1 MRALVALF
9 RFLLEVQGAVVYG
22 AGINRE
28 DGVIEILVR
37 RRKNALAR
45 CSICGQVMGGRIKPH
60 ERKWRHL
67 DMMRKETRLVY
78 QIREGCCPVHGRRVE
93 RVPWAEGAANHTK
106 AFDRQVA
113 SLAQVADRSATSRM
127 FNVSWRT
134 VGRMVKRLVDA
145 VLPRNLMD
153 DLTAI
158 GVDETSYKRGHRYLT
173 VVTCQTRGIVIWVC
187 EGKSAETLE
196 GFFKKLGP
204 ERARKLE
211 LVTMDMSE
219 AYEKTVKKWAPQADV
234 VFDRFHVVK
243 LLLEAVDE
251 LRREECRRLNGEARE
266 ALKNTRYAFL
276 RNPCR
281 YTQKDLEAIN
291 RIQATNRKLA
301 RVYELRVDFEELW
314 NCKTEEKARE
324 FLIKWTRAALLSRRE
339 PLRKFAW
346 TVRRKMEGILGFFK
360 HSGITNAVLE
370 GTNNKI
376 KLLIHRSYGFHNVTS
391 LIAMIHLCCSGIT
404 LD

>member
-1 MRALVALF
+1 M
-9 RFLLEVQGAVVYG
+9 
-22 AGINRE
+22 
-28 DGVIEILVR
+28 
-37 RRKNALAR
+37 
-45 CSICGQVMGGRIKPH
+45 
-60 ERKWRHL
+60 
-67 DMMRKETRLVY
+67 
-78 QIREGCCPVHGRRVE
+78 
-93 RVPWAEGAANHTK
+93 PWAEGAANHTK

-127 FNVSWRT
+127 FKVSWRT
-134 VGRMVKRLVDA
+134 VGRMVKRVVDA

-153 DLTAI
+153 NLTAI

-173 VVTCQTRGIVIWVC
+173 VVTCLTRGVVIWVGK
-187 EGKSAETLE
+187 GKSAETLE
-196 GFFKKLGP
+196 GFFKELGP

-219 AYEKTVKKWAPQADV
+219 AYENAVKNWAPQADV

-251 LRREECRRLNGEARE
+251 LRREECRRLKGEAKE
-266 ALKNTRYAFL
+266 ALKKTRYAFL

-281 YTQKDLEAIN
+281 YTQKDLEAIE
-291 RIQATNRKLA
+291 RIKATNRKLA
-301 RVYELRVDFEELW
+301 RVY
-314 NCKTEEKARE
+314 
-324 FLIKWTRAALLSRRE
+324 
-339 PLRKFAW
+339 
-346 TVRRKMEGILGFFK
+346 GFFR

-376 KLLIHRSYGFHNVTS
+376 KLIIHRSYGFHHLTS